1 MSMDLSGVSGFLHHY
16 NLTATIRHDIIE
28 ILLKVALNTMT
39 LTSNLKT
46 ITLMN
51 DYEIIMYC
59 FVTYGYLLPS
69 LGVRLFGLGVSEEN
83 IKM

>member
-1 MSMDLSGVSGFLHHY
+1 MLPTKFRFIWPSGF
-16 NLTATIRHDIIE
+16 RGED
-28 ILLKVALNTMT
+28 LKKSANQKQELPVVA
-39 LTSNLKT
+39 SNLKT

-69 LGVRLFGLGVSEEN
+69 LGVRLLSSVVR
-83 IKM
+83 